1 MADDAAKAAHGSLAA
16 GHATGPSPV
25 PGGRTQH
32 MNLAT
37 TTPVPGVVIHA
48 TPGGDVNSAPLMQ
61 SLASHPVPV
70 AVMNQALASNPGLPG
85 LFGVNMPRGIAPQP
99 DVHTAPSTVGRRVPP
114 VAAASR
120 RRARAAST
128 STCRPSSGPAPGQ
141 RRVTAMD
148 TRDQAEAVGSAFDPV
163 TGLDFDGLTL
173 DEEARILAGACRDLR
188 GVPGRG
194 RAGAGRAAPG
204 DRTGAGGRG
213 GRTRGRQDETGG
225 PAGGGRSA
233 PGPAGRVRPQGRGMQ
248 TRIRG

>member
-99 DVHTAPSTVGRRVPP
+99 DVHTAPSTVGAEFRQSPQRPGGAPSRFYQHVP
-114 VAAASR
+114 AELQ
-120 RRARAAST
+120 
-128 STCRPSSGPAPGQ
+128 GPPP
-141 RRVTAMD
+141 
-148 TRDQAEAVGSAFDPV
+148 GSA
-163 TGLDFDGLTL
+163 
-173 DEEARILAGACRDLR
+173 A
-188 GVPGRG
+188 
-194 RAGAGRAAPG
+194 
-204 DRTGAGGRG
+204 
-213 GRTRGRQDETGG
+213 
-225 PAGGGRSA
+225 
-233 PGPAGRVRPQGRGMQ
+233 
-248 TRIRG
+248 